1 MNRAASRLM
10 HAAGTATTT
19 VRAMQA
25 AVVAAAMLIVVGA
38 AVAAQAD
45 AWAAPPSDLNTVI
58 DNITKWLVGLLVS
71 LATLFLT
78 VGGIRYLLAGG
89 DPGEVGKAK
98 DTLKYAAIGYG
109 VAVLAPV
116 LVNILKGFVGG

>member
-1 MNRAASRLM
+1 MVVL
-10 HAAGTATTT
+10 AG
-19 VRAMQA
+19 
-25 AVVAAAMLIVVGA
+25 AVLLTIVT
-38 AVAAQAD
+38 AVAASAD
-45 AWAAPPSDLNTVI
+45 PYSAPPQDLNTVI
-58 DNITKWLVGLLVS
+58 NNITRWLVGLLVA

-109 VAVLAPV
+109 IAVMAPV

>member
-1 MNRAASRLM
+1 MRSNMVRHAVGTTAVLATVLVVFTAPDASADVL
-10 HAAGTATTT
+10 
-19 VRAMQA
+19 
-25 AVVAAAMLIVVGA
+25 
-38 AVAAQAD
+38 AVAK
-45 AWAAPPSDLNTVI
+45 DLNTVI
-58 DNITKWLVGLLVS
+58 NNITKWMVGMLVA

-78 VGGIRYLLAGG
+78 IGGLRYLTAGG

-116 LVNILKGFVGG
+116 LVGILKGFVGG

>member
-1 MNRAASRLM
+1 MNRRRSRLRGRSLR
-10 HAAGTATTT
+10 AAREVVVLAGAVLLT
-19 VRAMQA
+19 V
-25 AVVAAAMLIVVGA
+25 VT
-38 AVAAQAD
+38 AVAASAD
-45 AWAAPPSDLNTVI
+45 THAEPPQDLNTVI
-58 DNITKWLVGLLVS
+58 NNITRWLVGLLVA

-109 VAVLAPV
+109 IAVMAPV

>member
-1 MNRAASRLM
+1 MRSKMVR
-10 HAAGTATTT
+10 HAAGITA
-19 VRAMQA
+19 VLVMVLMLFA
-25 AVVAAAMLIVVGA
+25 APDASAGALAAAK
-38 AVAAQAD
+38 
-45 AWAAPPSDLNTVI
+45 DLNAVI
-58 DNITKWLVGLLVS
+58 NNITKWLVGLLVA

-78 VGGIRYLLAGG
+78 IGGLRYLIAGG

-116 LVNILKGFVGG
+116 LVGILKGFVGG